1 MFASWSIKYK
11 LSECGTEY
19 TKTHATKFQVEGK
32 KSEFQIE
39 LKSRALNLMNWGI
52 HQILANRALK

>member
-11 LSECGTEY
+11 LFECATEY

-32 KSEFQIE
+32 KRKVNF
-39 LKSRALNLMNWGI
+39 KLNRNYEYGT
-52 HQILANRALK
+52 

>member
-11 LSECGTEY
+11 LFECATEY

-39 LKSRALNLMNWGI
+39 PKLQVRNLMNWGI